1 MANLEKLEQRIQ
13 NERTKLDALMLRKTA
28 LDSQIAK
35 TKKKVEELEA
45 NRRYEYFKR
54 VDAAASKKGIDTK
67 EVYEAFANEDL
78 YSLQEKLENVDEA
91 TATEANATSADSSAT
106 EDIDRII
113 AESEVGEIDENA
125 EGTEA

>member
-45 NRRYEYFKR
+45 SRRYEYFKR

-78 YSLQEKLENVDEA
+78 YSLQEKLENDV
-91 TATEANATSADSSAT
+91 TSADSSAT